1 MKKIVL
7 AMAALYATMGASQ
20 AQNAPAAPGSAP
32 FSFVAGVGG
41 SVGGDD
47 LATAQFTNGSSAT
60 IKAGGGLYLT
70 AGANYRL
77 NPQFSVQGTLNF
89 HRDNS
94 SANNGNMKFQRFP
107 IELLGYYHVGNAWR
121 VGGGLRYVTSAE
133 LSSSGVVA
141 GLNLKFDNTT
151 SGVVEAEYF
160 WTPKFGMKMRYVN
173 ETFKAAGY
181 REVKA
186 SHFGISGNYYF

>member
-1 MKKIVL
+1 MKKFIL

-20 AQNAPAAPGSAP
+20 AQTAPVAPASSP

-41 SVGGDD
+41 SVGGDE
-47 LATAQFTNGSSAT
+47 LADAQFTKSPLVRMN
-60 IKAGGGLYLT
+60 AGGGLYLT

-77 NPQFSVQGTLNF
+77 NPQFSIQGTLNF
-89 HRDNS
+89 HTNTS
-94 SANNGNMKFQRFP
+94 SAGDRDMKFQRFP
-107 IELLGYYHVGNAWR
+107 IEMLAYYHVSNAWR
-121 VGGGLRYVTSAE
+121 IGGGVRYVTSAE
-133 LSSSGVVA
+133 LSGSGVV
-141 GLNLKFDNTT
+141 GSNLKFDNTA

-181 REVKA
+181 RDVKA
-186 SHFGISGNYYF
+186 NHFGISGNYYF